1 MLRLTNGRLGCII
14 GCMKQDERL
23 ERLFK
28 TYYQGMYRLARTML
42 YDADESRDVVSD
54 VFAEII
60 RQQTVL
66 LPETEERYLMTS
78 VRNRCRNVL
87 QKKLIREQ
95 YRQHYL
101 VETEPSDSAIDTT
114 ELLRYVET
122 HLSLKTQRIF
132 RMRFIDEMTY
142 QQIGDELG
150 ISKVA
155 VYKHVSQSVELL
167 RQKFYPKS
175 KKEV

>member
-1 MLRLTNGRLGCII
+1 
-14 GCMKQDERL
+14 
-23 ERLFK
+23 
-28 TYYQGMYRLARTML
+28 ML

-60 RQQTVL
+60 RQQTML

-87 QKKLIREQ
+87 QRKLIREQ
-95 YRQHYL
+95 FRQHYL
-101 VETEPSDSAIDTT
+101 VEEESAESTIDTT
-114 ELLRYVET
+114 ELLHYVET
-122 HLSLKTQRIF
+122 HLSLQVQRIF

-167 RQKFYPKS
+167 RQKFYPQS